1 MKTTE
6 RIVIYAILLT
16 LSLLV
21 LGAPLAGTVNAAN
34 LLQDLLGPADG
45 VALRQDEGDN
55 LVISAEDGRLT
66 TGDAPYEQVY
76 SVAVCDVVSI
86 VQEYMKKPEVAEQ
99 LNAQFERARDELTRM
114 QEDLQKLQEA
124 MEMTTDPT
132 QRQRIASQGQQMAQQ
147 LQQKN
152 REAIQEQNLLRGE
165 FMVQAY
171 GEIVTAVNTVS
182 DRLGIDV
189 VVSTR
194 DAAQPIE
201 ERDPNQILTNI
212 LARTAV
218 RYPDQISIT
227 EQVMDEL
234 DLPVEQPAETPAG
247 GPMEGAMEGD
257 EG

>member
-1 MKTTE
+1 
-6 RIVIYAILLT
+6 
-16 LSLLV
+16 
-21 LGAPLAGTVNAAN
+21 
-34 LLQDLLGPADG
+34 
-45 VALRQDEGDN
+45 
-55 LVISAEDGRLT
+55 
-66 TGDAPYEQVY
+66 
-76 SVAVCDVVSI
+76 
-86 VQEYMKKPEVAEQ
+86 
-99 LNAQFERARDELTRM
+99 
-114 QEDLQKLQEA
+114 
-124 MEMTTDPT
+124 
-132 QRQRIASQGQQMAQQ
+132 MAQQ

-189 VVSTR
+189 VVATR

-218 RYPDQISIT
+218 RYPDQIGIT

-234 DLPVEQPAETPAG
+234 DLPAEQPAETPAG